1 MNFSQFIHILAA
13 RWKIVFMIFA
23 VTVAAAVGITLMLP
37 KTYTATAAL
46 VIDLKSDPLVGQSY
60 PGILI
65 ASYMATQVDV
75 LKSDRVA
82 RRVIK
87 TLGFMDNPKLKDKWV
102 EATQGRGEYE
112 TWVIE
117 AVRKATDIKPSR
129 ESSMIEVTYK
139 TDDPKVAALAAN
151 TIVQSYIETN
161 RELRVDP
168 AKQSSTFFDQ
178 RSKQARDSVEQAQ
191 AKLSAYQRARGIVG
205 GADRL
210 DVEQA
215 RMNEYSAQLVA
226 LQGLTAESS
235 SRQNQAGAGD
245 QLQDV
250 INNPLV
256 SSLRSDLSRQ
266 EARLQEL
273 TARLGDN
280 HPQVV
285 EAKAIIT
292 ELRTRVASETRRVVG
307 GVGMNNRINQ
317 QRVAEVRSM
326 YEAQRAKVLRMQDQR
341 DEGAVLQRE
350 VENAQRAYDQLL
362 TRFNQ
367 SNLESQDTLTNVSV
381 LNLASPPVDP
391 SSPKTLLN
399 IGASVFLGLILGAGA
414 ALLLEF
420 MNRKVRSV
428 DDVIQSLGLPV
439 LGIMPAPDR
448 HRLAGA
454 QSMLA
459 RGVLGQLPSPP
470 KRA

>member
-1 MNFSQFIHILAA
+1 MNFSQFIHILSA
-13 RWKIVFMIFA
+13 RWKIVSLIFI
-23 VTVAAAVGITLMLP
+23 VTVAAAVGITLVLP

-87 TLGFMDNPKLKDKWV
+87 TLGFLDNPKLKEKWQ
-102 EATQGRGEYE
+102 ESSEGRGDFE
-112 TWVIE
+112 TWVIN
-117 AVRKATDIKPSR
+117 AFRKATDIKPSR
-129 ESSMIEVTYK
+129 ESSVIEVTYK
-139 TDDPKVAALAAN
+139 TDDPKIAALTAN

-168 AKQSSTFFDQ
+168 AKQSSSFFDQ
-178 RSKQARDSVEQAQ
+178 RARQARDTVEQAQ
-191 AKLSAYQRARGIVG
+191 AKLSAYQRAKGIVG
-205 GADRL
+205 GMDRL

-226 LQGLTAESS
+226 LQGLSAESS

-245 QLQDV
+245 TLQDV

-256 SSLRSDLSRQ
+256 SGLRSDLSRQ

-273 TARLGDN
+273 TARFGDN

-285 EAKAIIT
+285 EARASIN
-292 ELRTRVASETRRVVG
+292 ELRQRVATETRRVVG

-317 QRVAEVRSM
+317 QRVAEVRAL
-326 YEAQRAKVLRMQDQR
+326 YETQRAKVLRMQDQR

-350 VENAQRAYDQLL
+350 VENAQRSYDQLL
-362 TRFNQ
+362 TRVNQ

-381 LNLASPPVDP
+381 LNLASEPVEP

-399 IGASVFLGLILGAGA
+399 IGAAVFLGLILGAGA
-414 ALLLEF
+414 ALILEF

-439 LGIMPAPDR
+439 LGIMPAPDSR
-448 HRLAGA
+448 RLSGG

-459 RGVLGQLPSPP
+459 RGVLGQLPAPP